1 MWGHSARTRA
11 CTARRASRAP
21 GDRAINDAA
30 DEPTDTEAARARSD
44 PADLQGDNSRPRI
57 ARLTSERGVYEDST
71 TWSPSWT
78 IGNGTIAT
86 STIDDIATAAPAI
99 FAGTLLSRKSR
110 RELVRPS
117 AISGNPFGF
126 GVILANAWRLQN
138 PSLNGYGGIM
148 ASLPQAEL
156 TVALTTTAT
165 KAASLAEASTTD
177 LTFRRLADYMA
188 PANPLPSRPSESRSA
203 G

>member
-1 MWGHSARTRA
+1 MN
-11 CTARRASRAP
+11 RRILKPLGLDQTQLTSRATIP
-21 GDRAINDAA
+21 
-30 DEPTDTEAARARSD
+30 D
-44 PADLQGDNSRPRI
+44 PVLHAF
-57 ARLTSERGVYEDST
+57 TSERGVYEDST

-126 GVILANAWRLQN
+126 GVILAKDWRLSN

-148 ASLPQAEL
+148 AYLPEGDL

-177 LTFRRLADYMA
+177 LAFRRLADYMA